1 MKGVGAYYVYLRLFR
16 IRKRV
21 DMPQITAAAKR
32 VIADPLGLTS
42 NVYCLKLFAVYET
55 TRHYLEQI
63 LLKRHRRK
71 L

>member
-1 MKGVGAYYVYLRLFR
+1 MKGMCTYYVYLRLFR

-21 DMPQITAAAKR
+21 DVPQVPASIKR
-32 VIADPLGLTS
+32 VITDPLGLTG
-42 NVYCLKLFAVYET
+42 NVYGLKLFAVYET